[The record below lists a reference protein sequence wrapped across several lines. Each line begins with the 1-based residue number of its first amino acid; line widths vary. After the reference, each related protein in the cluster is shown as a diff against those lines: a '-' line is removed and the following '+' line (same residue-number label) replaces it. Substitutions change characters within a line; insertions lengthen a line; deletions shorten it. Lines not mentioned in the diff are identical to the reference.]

1 MIGKKVYIQDL
12 DQLGLVRSMAGA
24 QVETVEVQTPDGPKL
39 VNVLEKGY
47 KVISLVLAI
56 LQLLLKFLGK

>member
-12 DQLGLVRSMAGA
+12 DQLGLVRSMAGE

-56 LQLLLKFLGK
+56 LQLLLKFFGK